1 MILVLG
7 FCSYVFLTSWDTV
20 SLDGHWEA
28 RRSRDFHVFCGF
40 LLPFHGSSWIRLAGF
55 PSLLEAAMWCLPQEQ
70 QLFPAQCLLQRSEFQ
85 LSGPLLQ
92 LLSAQLCMLSCVRLF
107 ATPWTVASQTPLSME
122 FSRQK
127 FWSGLLVP
135 SPGELPDL
143 GTEPT
148 SFASPALAGRFFT
161 TAPPEKPLA
170 SKY

>member
-40 LLPFHGSSWIRLAGF
+40 LLPFHGSSWIQLAGF

-70 QLFPAQCLLQRSEFQ
+70 LFPAQCLLQRSEFQ
-85 LSGPLLQ
+85 LSGPFLQ
-92 LLSAQLCMLSCVRLF
+92 LLGAQLCMLSCVWLF

-135 SPGELPDL
+135 SPGELPDP